1 MLKLESDPSFLDSH
15 TTLEIALILGGVAI
29 GALVIAAVA
38 FRIRSRWLLAAALVL
53 GVVQL
58 FGPFGFTSAALLVTC
73 TLLPVAFWRR
83 REDLRNLR
91 SPATIWALLLAALA
105 AWQVVSVLWSA
116 KVGAAGYG
124 VIFSVALLT
133 AYLLARDVVD
143 RDAQG
148 IPAAIAAASPFVIVS
163 ALLVIVF
170 RISPTLEAS
179 YLLSPIARLFSEPD
193 VALVTRSEIDI
204 ALDPL
209 GSLGVFS
216 DVARPPGAAG
226 GLLAGLFDSTTLT
239 NFQNVLDPTKAGGVF
254 LNGNTASLF
263 FAVVACVSAWAMVR
277 GRLRVLH
284 AITAVSAIAAIVATG
299 SKTALLLLVGLP
311 LLALLIAFAVR
322 RPRAGAITG
331 SAIIAAGVAAV
342 VAVLAIRPSLLSSG
356 TLSDRFTLWRMVADA
371 FPDHFFLGFGFGNWR
386 DHIVDEWT
394 SYFPGVATQIWPPH
408 NLILQA
414 WVDAGIVALILTLA
428 IVALPL
434 IGSVRRIGEARRDP
448 LFGGRSIGTGI
459 VFVALAWVLLHGM
472 ADTTF
477 FAGDN
482 HTLPFVALLSA
493 VALTPSSKL
502 KS

>member
-29 GALVIAAVA
+29 AALVVAVVA
-38 FRIRSRWLLAAALVL
+38 FRIRSRWLLAATLML

-58 FGPFGFTSAALLVTC
+58 FGPFGFTSVALLTTC
-73 TLLPVAFWRR
+73 TLLPVAVWRR
-83 REDLRNLR
+83 REDLRDLR
-91 SPATIWALLLAALA
+91 SPTTIWALLLAALA

-116 KVGAAGYG
+116 KLGSAGYG
-124 VIFSVALLT
+124 VIFTVALLT
-133 AYLLARDVVD
+133 AYLLARDVVE
-143 RDAQG
+143 RDAGG
-148 IPAAIAAASPFVIVS
+148 IPSAIAAASPFVIVS
-163 ALLVIVF
+163 AIFVIVF

-209 GSLGVFS
+209 RSLGVFV
-216 DVARPPGAAG
+216 DVSMAPGAAG

-263 FAVVACVSAWAMVR
+263 FAVTACVSAWAMMKA
-277 GRLRVLH
+277 RLRVLH
-284 AITAVSAIAAIVATG
+284 AVTAVASIAAIIATG

-331 SAIIAAGVAAV
+331 SALVAAGVVGAGTI
-342 VAVLAIRPSLLSSG
+342 VALKPDIVGSG
-356 TLSDRFTLWRMVADA
+356 TMGDRFTLWRMVADS
-371 FPDHFFLGFGFGNWR
+371 FPDHWLLGFGFGNWR
-386 DHIVDEWT
+386 EHIVDQWT

-408 NLILQA
+408 NFILQA
-414 WVDAGIVALILTLA
+414 WVDAGIVALVLTLA
-428 IVALPL
+428 ISVLTL
-434 IGSVRRIGEARRDP
+434 VGSLRRIGEARGDA
-448 LFGGRSIGTGI
+448 LFSARSVGTGL

-482 HTLPFVALLSA
+482 HTLPFVAVLSA
-493 VALTPSSKL
+493 VALTPSSRL